1 MLCGVTATQ
10 GSNPCATAL
19 RLVAPTDVGA
29 TSFFSRQLSSMLGGA
44 GLIWDLWVSA
54 NIIGFLRVGA
64 TSVSFGYFQPACQ
77 AGLVDARDKA

>member
-1 MLCGVTATQ
+1 
-10 GSNPCATAL
+10 
-19 RLVAPTDVGA
+19 
-29 TSFFSRQLSSMLGGA
+29 MLGGA

>member
-1 MLCGVTATQ
+1 
-10 GSNPCATAL
+10 
-19 RLVAPTDVGA
+19 
-29 TSFFSRQLSSMLGGA
+29 MLGGA

-77 AGLVDARDKA
+77 AGLVDARDKARGSVWNPVKNFFIFFLQTGRK